1 MDENKMP
8 ENDGWK
14 KNARLAIYAMA
25 GFYLLTLAYQM
36 FRAISTSH
44 GNEQLVMIVATI
56 LFLIVGL
63 GLIGF
68 GTINVYKNMKKN
80 QSTDKDR
87 NEE

>member
-1 MDENKMP
+1 MEQNFETCLYNVVDAAKIQKDEP
-8 ENDGWK
+8 
-14 KNARLAIYAMA
+14 
-25 GFYLLTLAYQM
+25 
-36 FRAISTSH
+36 
-44 GNEQLVMIVATI
+44 LVMIVATI
-56 LFLIVGL
+56 LFLIVGV

>member
-1 MDENKMP
+1 MLSSFTTGGSFE
-8 ENDGWK
+8 
-14 KNARLAIYAMA
+14 AT
-25 GFYLLTLAYQM
+25 GFGYGPGIGEGY
-36 FRAISTSH
+36 
-44 GNEQLVMIVATI
+44 EQLVMIVATI
-56 LFLIVGL
+56 LFLIVGV

>member
-1 MDENKMP
+1 MLWTRIRCRRMT
-8 ENDGWK
+8 DGRK
-14 KNARLAIYAMA
+14 CKTGDLAMA

-56 LFLIVGL
+56 LFLIVGV

-80 QSTDKDR
+80 QSTR
-87 NEE
+87 

>member
-1 MDENKMP
+1 MEEKCKTGDLCNGRVLSADTGIPFGYGPGIGE
-8 ENDGWK
+8 G
-14 KNARLAIYAMA
+14 Y
-25 GFYLLTLAYQM
+25 
-36 FRAISTSH
+36 
-44 GNEQLVMIVATI
+44 EQLVMIVATI
-56 LFLIVGL
+56 LFLIVGV

>member
-36 FRAISTSH
+36 
-44 GNEQLVMIVATI
+44 
-56 LFLIVGL
+56 
-63 GLIGF
+63 LIGF

>member
-1 MDENKMP
+1 M
-8 ENDGWK
+8 
-14 KNARLAIYAMA
+14 L
-25 GFYLLTLAYQM
+25 
-36 FRAISTSH
+36 FRSSH

-56 LFLIVGL
+56 LFLIVGV

>member
-25 GFYLLTLAYQM
+25 GFYLLTL

-56 LFLIVGL
+56 LFLIVGV

>member
-56 LFLIVGL
+56 LFLIVGV

-68 GTINVYKNMKKN
+68 GTIKKN